1 MKAVILAGGKGTR
14 LGNLTRDIPK
24 PMIPL
29 LGKPLLEYHVE
40 LLRDYGITQIWIL
53 VNYLKDSII
62 QHFGNGAAWNVSIQY
77 YEEPEPLGTT
87 GGIKAIESHL
97 TKDFLVLYGDVLVNM
112 DLQRLLDFHASQ
124 QADATLVLH
133 PNDHPHDSDLVELN
147 QYKRITAFHPKPHP
161 KDQYFRNLVNAGLY
175 VLSPKILNAL
185 PAGVAR
191 DFGRDI
197 FPSLVSTYYLAGYN
211 TTEYLK
217 DMGTPERLKKVEAD
231 LLSGRVDRRSYKHW
245 QKAIFLDRDG
255 VLNDDTEFIHRA
267 EDLILY
273 PDVPDAIRKINQSDY
288 SCFVVTNQ
296 SVVARNLCSEEYL
309 RVIHNKLETDLG
321 QYGAWLDDIYYC
333 PHHPDKG
340 YPDENPKYKIDCNC
354 RKPKPGM
361 LIQAAADY
369 HIDLSKS
376 WMIGDNERDIEAGH
390 AAGCKIV
397 GVATGKGLKATQLIP
412 DYFFFSLKEAVDF
425 IVDEPY
431 RTLAEEIREQI
442 AVTSQYPFILAIG
455 GNSQSG
461 KTTLANYLND
471 YLTENNITVLKI
483 ALDDWIMPA
492 DQRPPTH
499 DVFHNFQTYRIQED
513 LQRLLDGEKIQVSGY
528 ARHALR
534 KPVPVSYQYNG
545 EKVILVE
552 GVVAL
557 AIPVLQTQ
565 AHLKL
570 FKSIPKIE
578 LERRI
583 RRFYKWKDWD
593 VQAIDKL
600 WNERK
605 DTEYPIINQSS
616 QFADKIIYC

>member
-14 LGNLTRDIPK
+14 LGNLTREIPK
-24 PMIPL
+24 PLLPL

-40 LLRDYGITQIWIL
+40 LLRDYGITEIWIL
-53 VNYLKDSII
+53 VNYLKDSIM
-62 QHFGNGAAWNVSIQY
+62 QHFGNGAAWNVFIQY
-77 YEEPEPLGTT
+77 YEETEPLGTT

-97 TKDFLVLYGDVLVNM
+97 TEDFLVLYGDVLINM
-112 DLQRLLDFHASQ
+112 DLHRLIQFHQSQ
-124 QADATLVLH
+124 KADATLVLH
-133 PNDHPHDSDLVELN
+133 PNDHPYDSDLVELN
-147 QYKRITAFHPKPHP
+147 QQKRITAFHPKPHP
-161 KDQYFRNLVNAGLY
+161 EDEYFRNLVNAGLY

-185 PAGVAR
+185 PSGIAR

-197 FPSLVSTYYLAGYN
+197 FPSIVSSHYLAGYN

-217 DMGTPERLKKVEAD
+217 DMGTPMRLKKVEAD
-231 LLSGRVDRRSYKHW
+231 LLNGRVERKSYKYW

-273 PDVPDAIRKINQSDY
+273 PDVPEAVRKINQSDY
-288 SCFVVTNQ
+288 TSIVVTNQ

-309 RVIHNKLETDLG
+309 RVIHNKMETDLG
-321 QYGAWLDDIYYC
+321 KAGAWLDDIYYC

-340 YPDENPKYKIDCNC
+340 YPDENPEYKIECDC

-390 AAGCKIV
+390 VAGCKIV

-431 RTLAEEIREQI
+431 RPLAEEIYEQVI
-442 AVTSQYPFILAIG
+442 ASSYHPFVISIA

-461 KTTLANYLND
+461 KTTLANYLKD
-471 YLTENNITVLKI
+471 YFTENNFSVLKI
-483 ALDDWIMPA
+483 SLDDWILPQE
-492 DQRPPTH
+492 QRPATH
-499 DVFHNFQTYRIQED
+499 DVFHNFQVDKIQED
-513 LQRLLDGEKIQVSGY
+513 LQRLLKGEEIKLNGY

-534 KPVPVSYQYNG
+534 KPIPVTYRFNG
-545 EKVILVE
+545 ERIILIE

-557 AIPVLQTQ
+557 AIPVLQKQ
-565 AHLKL
+565 AHLRL
-570 FKSIPKIE
+570 FKSISKTE
-578 LERRI
+578 LEQRI
-583 RRFYKWKDWD
+583 RRFYAWKGYNE
-593 VQAIDKL
+593 QQIQSL
-600 WNERK
+600 WEERNK
-605 DTEYPIINQSS
+605 SEYILIEQTSIYAHRII
-616 QFADKIIYC
+616 

>member
-14 LGNLTRDIPK
+14 MGSLTAEIPK
-24 PMIPL
+24 PMLPL
-29 LGKPLLEYHVE
+29 LGKPLLEYHIE
-40 LLRDYGITQIWIL
+40 LLRDYGITEIWIL

-62 QHFGNGAAWNVSIQY
+62 QHFGNGEAWNVSIQY
-77 YEEPEPLGTT
+77 YEELEPLGTT

-97 TKDFLVLYGDVLVNM
+97 TEDFLVLYGDVLVNM
-112 DLQRLLDFHASQ
+112 DLQRLINFHREQ
-124 QADATLVLH
+124 NADATLVLH
-133 PNDHPHDSDLVELN
+133 PNDHPYDSDLVELN
-147 QYKRITAFHPKPHP
+147 QQKRITAFHPKPHP
-161 KDQYFRNLVNAGLY
+161 EDEYFRNLVNAGLY
-175 VLSPKILNAL
+175 VFSPVILNSI

-197 FPSLVSTYYLAGYN
+197 FPSIVSANYLAGYN

-217 DMGTPERLKKVEAD
+217 DMGTPERLRKVEAD
-231 LLSGRVDRRSYKHW
+231 LLSGRVERRSYKNW

-267 EDLILY
+267 EDLVLY
-273 PDVPDAIRKINQSDY
+273 PDVPKAVKKINQSDY
-288 SCFVVTNQ
+288 LSIVVTNQ
-296 SVVARNLCSEEYL
+296 SVVARNLCTESYL
-309 RVIHNKLETDLG
+309 RVIHNKMESDLA
-321 QYGAWLDDIYYC
+321 QAGAWLDDIYYC

-340 YPDENPKYKIDCNC
+340 YPDENPEYKIDCDC

-361 LIQAAADY
+361 LLQAAADY
-369 HIDLSKS
+369 HIDVSKS

-431 RTLAEEIREQI
+431 RPLAEEIKEQI
-442 AVTSQYPFILAIG
+442 TVTSQHPFILAIG

-471 YLTENNITVLKI
+471 YFTESNISVLKI
-483 ALDDWIMPA
+483 SLDDWIMPA
-492 DQRPPTH
+492 NQRPTSH
-499 DVFHNFQTYRIQED
+499 DVFQNFQTNRIQED
-513 LQRLLDGEKIQVSGY
+513 LQQLLHGEKIQVNGY
-528 ARHALR
+528 ARHLLR
-534 KPVPVSYQYNG
+534 KPVPASYQYNG
-545 EKVILVE
+545 EQVILVE

-557 AIPVLQTQ
+557 TIPLLQTQ

-570 FKSIPKIE
+570 FKSISKVE
-578 LERRI
+578 LEYRI
-583 RRFYKWKDWD
+583 RRFYKWKGYDESS
-593 VQAIDKL
+593 VQKL
-600 WNERK
+600 WEERSK
-605 DTEYPIINQSS
+605 TEYTLIENSSVHAHRII
-616 QFADKIIYC
+616 

>member
-40 LLRDYGITQIWIL
+40 LLRDYGITEIWIL

-77 YEEPEPLGTT
+77 FQELEPLGTT

-97 TKDFLVLYGDVLVNM
+97 TEDFLVLYGDVMVNM
-112 DLQRLLDFHASQ
+112 DIQRLIDFHKSQ
-124 QADATLVLH
+124 KADATLVLH
-133 PNDHPHDSDLVELN
+133 PNDHPYDSDLVELN
-147 QYKRITAFHPKPHP
+147 QQKRITAFHPKPHP
-161 KDQYFRNLVNAGLY
+161 KDAYFRNLVNAGLY
-175 VLSPKILNAL
+175 VFSPKILNAI
-185 PAGVAR
+185 PSGVAR

-197 FPSLVSTYYLAGYN
+197 FPSLVSKYYLAGYN

-217 DMGTPERLKKVEAD
+217 DMGTPERLKKVETD
-231 LLSGRVDRRSYKHW
+231 LRSGRVDRRSYKNW

-267 EDLILY
+267 EDLVLY

-309 RVIHNKLETDLG
+309 RIIHNKLETDLG
-321 QYGAWLDDIYYC
+321 KYGAWLDDIYYC

-340 YPDENPKYKIDCNC
+340 YSDENPKYKIDCDC

-361 LIQAAADY
+361 LLQAAADY
-369 HIDLSKS
+369 HIDVSKS
-376 WMIGDNERDIEAGH
+376 WMIGDNERDIQAGH

-412 DYFFFSLKEAVDF
+412 DYFFFNLKEAVDF

-431 RTLAEEIREQI
+431 KSLAEEISELI
-442 AVTSQYPFILAIG
+442 AVTSQHPFILAIG

-461 KTTLANYLND
+461 KTTLAK
-471 YLTENNITVLKI
+471 YLTDYFSEKQLSVLKI
-483 ALDDWIMPA
+483 SLDDWILPIE
-492 DQRPPTH
+492 QRSNKH
-499 DVFHNFQTYRIQED
+499 DVFENFQIN
-513 LQRLLDGEKIQVSGY
+513 KIQHDLSKLLLGETIHLKGYTRHPLREPIPVNYRYSGE
-528 ARHALR
+528 H
-534 KPVPVSYQYNG
+534 
-545 EKVILVE
+545 IIIIE

-557 AIPVLQTQ
+557 CLDFIQKNS
-565 AHLKL
+565 HLKL
-570 FKSIPKIE
+570 FKFITEQE
-578 LERRI
+578 LEKRI
-583 RRFYKWKDWD
+583 RRFYRWKDWD
-593 VQAIDKL
+593 EQAIYKL

-605 DTEYPIINQSS
+605 VTEYPIIKQSS
-616 QFADKIIYC
+616 QYADKIVYY